1 MITSRRKT
9 DHIRET
15 NLGSYTF
22 KKVEN
27 FKYLGVNVNE
37 KNERST
43 EIKERIQAANK
54 AYWKYQRYLKDHH
67 ISKATKIK
75 IYKSA
80 IRPVATSAA
89 ETMRLTTTDEENL
102 GIFERK
108 VL

>member
-27 FKYLGVNVNE
+27 LKYLGVNVNE

-54 AYWKYQRYLKDHH
+54 AYWKYQRYLVDIESHVKTSCQHSVSERLLLVIYNQN
-67 ISKATKIK
+67 IS
-75 IYKSA
+75 
-80 IRPVATSAA
+80 
-89 ETMRLTTTDEENL
+89 
-102 GIFERK
+102 
-108 VL
+108 

>member
-1 MITSRRKT
+1 MIISRRET

-37 KNERST
+37 KNERSA
-43 EIKERIQAANK
+43 EIKERILVQAANK

-75 IYKSA
+75 I
-80 IRPVATSAA
+80 
-89 ETMRLTTTDEENL
+89 
-102 GIFERK
+102 K
-108 VL
+108 VSN